1 MMSKT
6 RSISEGEV
14 LDLLKILP
22 ENKKTEV
29 IDFLEFLGRRFRKE
43 GKKNTQR
50 SVSAV
55 NNSWGSIKLNK
66 KALTIIAEDKE
77 LEYDV

>member
-1 MMSKT
+1 MPKT

-14 LDLLKILP
+14 LDMLKILP
-22 ENKKTEV
+22 ENKKAEV
-29 IDFLEFLGRRFRKE
+29 IDFLEFLGKRFKKE
-43 GKKNTQR
+43 EKKNIQR

-55 NNSWGSIKLNK
+55 KNSWGSIKLNK
-66 KALTIIAEDKE
+66 KALSFIAEDKE

>member
-1 MMSKT
+1 MPKT

-14 LDLLKILP
+14 LDMLKILP
-22 ENKKTEV
+22 ENKKAEV
-29 IDFLEFLGRRFRKE
+29 IDFLEFLGRRFKKE
-43 GKKNTQR
+43 EQKNIQR

-55 NNSWGSIKLNK
+55 KNSWGSIKLNK
-66 KALTIIAEDKE
+66 KALSFIAEDKE